1 MKLTRNMRAIQE
13 GHDFKRWLL
22 AVGSGYYDQDLDL
35 PQNQMVEIPQEH
47 IVADVVNEIY
57 GYKINPWQEVEDRV
71 VLSSRNRVVNKLN
84 EKILDLLEG
93 DEKVYSAINTISK
106 T

>member
-22 AVGSGYYDQDLDL
+22 AVGSGYYDRDLDL

-47 IVADVVNEIY
+47 IVADVV
-57 GYKINPWQEVEDRV
+57 K
-71 VLSSRNRVVNKLN
+71 
-84 EKILDLLEG
+84 
-93 DEKVYSAINTISK
+93 
-106 T
+106 